1 MGRLPGVVN
10 FDVQPGNTLN
20 MYKMT
25 FQKILKHFG
34 IIIAS
39 LVLLLGVPLVCTG
52 KAGSLFSGDLDAV
65 SSASVILD
73 QPSGNYIILINK
85 ELHQNEDNLNQWIT
99 FFSGGEI
106 LYIFEDI
113 SCSVA
118 NADVSGLELAK
129 SFQSKLPENQ
139 MQIVTE
145 DATLLMSRAD
155 KGLYDIIIMS
165 AEFAETYSAQTA
177 YGSEDEVVEFA
188 KEADESES
196 TEAIDGV
203 TADTAETHNE
213 EKNKDAGDEDG
224 NVAGSEDEKL
234 SGHEAGEVNLETEE

>member
-1 MGRLPGVVN
+1 MI
-10 FDVQPGNTLN
+10 
-20 MYKMT
+20 

-34 IIIAS
+34 IIAAS

-65 SSASVILD
+65 SSASIILD
-73 QPSGNYIILINK
+73 QPSGNYIILINR
-85 ELHQNEDNLNQWIT
+85 ELHQDEDNLDQWIT

-118 NADVSGLELAK
+118 NADLSGLELAK

-139 MQIVTE
+139 MQVITE

-155 KGLYDIIIMS
+155 EGLYDIIIMS

-177 YGSEDEVVEFA
+177 YGDDDEVVEFV
-188 KEADESES
+188 KEADESENV
-196 TEAIDGV
+196 EMVDGV
-203 TADTAETHNE
+203 TADAADPDE
-213 EKNKDAGDEDG
+213 NKDVIDEG
-224 NVAGSEDEKL
+224 NVTGSEDIKLAEHEANEAGSEMEK
-234 SGHEAGEVNLETEE
+234 

>member
-1 MGRLPGVVN
+1 MI
-10 FDVQPGNTLN
+10 
-20 MYKMT
+20 

-34 IIIAS
+34 IIAAS

-65 SSASVILD
+65 SSASIILD
-73 QPSGNYIILINK
+73 QPSGNYIILINR
-85 ELHQNEDNLNQWIT
+85 ELHQDEDNLDQWIT

-118 NADVSGLELAK
+118 NADLSGLELAK

-139 MQIVTE
+139 MQIITE

-155 KGLYDIIIMS
+155 EGLYDIIIMS

-177 YGSEDEVVEFA
+177 YGDDDEVVEFV
-188 KEADESES
+188 KEADESENV
-196 TEAIDGV
+196 EMVDGV
-203 TADTAETHNE
+203 TADATGLDE
-213 EKNKDAGDEDG
+213 NKDVIDEG
-224 NVAGSEDEKL
+224 NVTGSEDIKPAE
-234 SGHEAGEVNLETEE
+234 HEANEVGSETEK